1 MENILGTP
9 PPPPPPDVPELNET
23 KDEVRAT
30 TLRQQ
35 MQIHRENPSCA
46 SCHRQMDTLGFG
58 FENYDGVGRWRERE
72 GPFPVDAS
80 GELPGGDRFQGPEEL
95 KEILKAKM
103 GFFSRCITEKMLTY
117 ALGRGLDDY
126 DQCVVDRVVEE
137 LEEDD
142 YRFSSL
148 IIGIVQ
154 SDPFQNRRSIT
165 GEARDE

>member
-1 MENILGTP
+1 
-9 PPPPPPDVPELNET
+9 
-23 KDEVRAT
+23 
-30 TLRQQ
+30 
-35 MQIHRENPSCA
+35 
-46 SCHRQMDTLGFG
+46 
-58 FENYDGVGRWRERE
+58 
-72 GPFPVDAS
+72 
-80 GELPGGDRFQGPEEL
+80 
-95 KEILKAKM
+95 
-103 GFFSRCITEKMLTY
+103 MLTY